1 MTYDTMKANVTV
13 TVTKSGHA
21 LTAVATLP
29 TDKDLTIPSHCSYSS
44 SIQVH

>member
-29 TDKDLTIPSHCSYSS
+29 TDTKFNNTFLNCDTS